1 MSSLRN
7 SIPYLPY
14 VNHVSVLAGKVDCLV
29 GKLSESS
36 GTWIGDVELRRQVTR
51 KNECHQ
57 KVAGIPRTHRHMG

>member
-14 VNHVSVLAGKVDCLV
+14 VNHVSVLAGEVDCLV
-29 GKLSESS
+29 GKLLESN
-36 GTWIGDVELRRQVTR
+36 GTWMGDVELRRRVTQ

-57 KVAGIPRTHRHMG
+57 KVVGIPRMRRHVG